1 MVIPLQVI
9 LSKPDTNHACPSR
22 VVTSAK
28 NWMYPC
34 LSLIILVFLFALETL
49 HKADKSF
56 KFCLVM
62 LIWMDIE
69 WLREKQPQIVWIGF
83 IEATDLVDSIY
94 RKGNWHHRRVSD
106 LFRER
111 QIKWRVKSPCQSSL
125 RLFLCNILYLV
136 YSFWPIWIFLNMRLQ
151 Q

>member
-1 MVIPLQVI
+1 MVIPLQVS
-9 LSKPDTNHACPSR
+9 LLKPDTNHACPAR
-22 VVTSAK
+22 VVTSAE

-34 LSLIILVFLFALETL
+34 LILIILVFRFALETF

-56 KFCLVM
+56 RFCLM

-69 WLREKQPQIVWIGF
+69 WLTEKQPQIVWVGC
-83 IEATDLVDSIY
+83 IEATDLIHSIY
-94 RKGNWHHRRVSD
+94 RKGNRRQRRLSD

-125 RLFLCNILYLV
+125 RLFPCNILYLV
-136 YSFWPIWIFLNMRLQ
+136 YSFLPIWIFLNIRLQ